1 MAETAVS
8 ELAYLNTML
17 LIFVKYPEPGK
28 VKTRLARSIGS
39 ENAAMLYSNMAE
51 SIVYDLSKLIDYAKV
66 IFFDPPEKRNDVMRW
81 LKFDGLS
88 FIAQDGNSLGERMSN
103 AFGHAFSLGAGK
115 AVVIGTDCP
124 QITKQ
129 TIVKAFEKL
138 EASEAVIGPSHDG
151 GYYLLGLRR
160 LIPELFHDI
169 DWSTNLVFDQTMKR
183 LRRNGIKSE
192 CLETLRDLDTVDD
205 LNSDHHLRIRKS
217 VE

>member
-1 MAETAVS
+1 
-8 ELAYLNTML
+8 ML

-28 VKTRLARSIGS
+28 VKTRLATSIGL
-39 ENAAMLYSNMAE
+39 ENAAILYRNMAE
-51 SIVYDLSKLIDYAKV
+51 DIVYDLSKLTDYAKI
-66 IFFDPPEKRNDVMRW
+66 IFFDPPERINDVVRW

-88 FIAQDGNSLGERMSN
+88 FIAQDGNSLGEKMSN
-103 AFGHAFSLGAGK
+103 AFSHAFSLGADK

-138 EASEAVIGPSHDG
+138 ETSEAVIGPSHDG

-160 LIPELFHDI
+160 LIPELFYDI
-169 DWSTNLVFDQTMKR
+169 DWSTNLVFNQTMKR
-183 LRRNGIKSE
+183 LRHNGIKFD
-192 CLETLRDLDTVDD
+192 CLEVLRDVDTVEDLGED
-205 LNSDHHLRIRKS
+205 QLLKILNS